1 LDLGRLMDGIALGSD
16 FEIEA
21 VGGGDRRKSEGF
33 EARDGW
39 SCFAGVVV
47 E

>member
-1 LDLGRLMDGIALGSD
+1 MDSITLGGD

-21 VGGGDRRKSEGF
+21 VGGGDRRKSDGF
-33 EARDGW
+33 EARDGG
-39 SCFAGVVV
+39 SRFAGVVI